1 MIALAAA
8 IGGACGA
15 MLIFTMHRIGMLAER
30 SGTAVL
36 LAAIASFYPVF
47 AVMSGD
53 LASIAVHATI
63 FAGFLALAA
72 YGFRV
77 GMYILAGGIIAHGV
91 FDIGLMFLP
100 APGPEWWPAFC
111 AGVDIAAG
119 TALVRLMQKR
129 KVPQ

>member
-8 IGGACGA
+8 IGVAGGAG
-15 MLIFTMHRIGMLAER
+15 LIYAMHRIGMLEDR

-36 LAAIASFYPVF
+36 LAAIAFFYPVF

-53 LASIAVHATI
+53 PASIVVHGVI
-63 FAGFLALAA
+63 FAGFVALAA
-72 YGFRV
+72 YGFKT
-77 GMYILAGGIIAHGV
+77 GMYILAGGIIGHGV
-91 FDIGLMFLP
+91 FDIGLMILP
-100 APGPEWWPAFC
+100 APGPDWWPAFC

-119 TALVRLMQKR
+119 AALIRLMQKR